1 MRRDLIPFAVTFALA
16 ALGTNAAW
24 AQCPTIVDALE
35 AVAPGVTLKVVRDV
49 SLGDNPGYC
58 TSSNVNCITNTP
70 TFNRTL
76 PWECA
81 AQYGSLPAPGFA
93 LAIGVDAAGNTYDLA
108 PPGKLCFPLGHSGY
122 VLERISP
129 SGTSEVVA
137 RISTEVI
144 ISGLTI
150 HFSFGGSFQFDST
163 NGRILIPFTYD
174 PSGIFLCPYQHYGLA
189 EFGGLPKLFDTFL
202 TFLPAG
208 QSLTALTPGLP
219 DGFPSADS
227 LQAWT
232 GDVRTLPDWSKASSL
247 VCTAAASPAPGQLVG
262 MSDTLPDPEVGQARY
277 YVVASQSG
285 TQRRLGRQYVN
296 GAFSARD
303 PGTLPVCQ

>member
-1 MRRDLIPFAVTFALA
+1 MRKNLIPFAVTFALA

-35 AVAPGVTLKVVRDV
+35 AVAPGVTSRVFREV
-49 SLGDNPGYC
+49 SLADRPGYC
-58 TSSNVNCITNTP
+58 FTSTVSCGNGSTAAP
-70 TFNRTL
+70 APL
-76 PWECA
+76 PWEC
-81 AQYGSLPAPGFA
+81 SVPNSPDDPALLG
-93 LAIGVDAAGNTYDLA
+93 LAIGADAAGNTYDLA
-108 PPGKLCFPLGHSGY
+108 PPGKICFPLGHVGY

-137 RISTEVI
+137 RIFTEAI
-144 ISGLTI
+144 ISGVTV
-150 HFSFGGSFQFDST
+150 HFSFAGPFQLDST
-163 NGRILIPFTYD
+163 NGRILIPFTI
-174 PSGIFLCPYQHYGLA
+174 PGSSPTCSFQHYGVA
-189 EFGGLPKLFDTFL
+189 EIGGLPKLFDTLL

-208 QSLTALTPGLP
+208 QTLTALTPAIP
-219 DGFPSADS
+219 DGFRSADS

-232 GDVRTLPDWSKASSL
+232 GDVRTLPDWSKASPL

-285 TQRRLGRQYVN
+285 TQRRLGRQYLN